1 MEDLEEASAV
11 VVLVDLEVEALAA
24 VEPED
29 HGKKRAE
36 RKSGSFRIYL
46 YLREHPRG
54 RCQPGYV
61 RSTRKR

>member
-1 MEDLEEASAV
+1 LEEASAV

-29 HGKKRAE
+29 HGKK
-36 RKSGSFRIYL
+36 KSRTQVRLFFRIYL